1 MKTLKSLMMACV
13 ALTVGF
19 ASCNKADETPIVDA
33 SGTKNVMLKISKGA
47 VDSRSVAE
55 AIGSVPVTFT
65 SGHLYFVSASGQITK
80 HMVIAVGGVNSDSQ
94 VNIGDLES
102 TSGALI
108 ENVPA
113 NSAEVYF
120 AGNVPSGVTVP
131 TFGSIS
137 AVKNVL
143 LNVETQSDASGGVS
157 NASLYGMGSIISG
170 APGDPATANFDVTP
184 IASRIELAKLTAT
197 GVITGFK
204 VEGIFINNYYAQT
217 GLDGTSV
224 SASLINNGS
233 DATKYM
239 GGSVEYPGMMDG
251 ILYDYNASGMG
262 MPTPKVWAYNVFAGA
277 PTPHIVIRL
286 SDIVTSDDSS
296 YPSPQFLTVKGF
308 RDLGG
313 DLLPAFQGGKAYKIS
328 NLSFNQNNLTE
339 LPELSTI
346 EVNVTVTLIP
356 WETIEVTPE
365 L

>member
-1 MKTLKSLMMACV
+1 MKTLKSLMMACL

-33 SGTKNVMLKISKGA
+33 SGTKTVMLKISKGT
-47 VDSRSVAE
+47 VDLRSVSE

-80 HMVIAVGGVNSDSQ
+80 HMAIVSGGGNSDSQ
-94 VNIGDLES
+94 VEVGDLES

-113 NSAEVYF
+113 NSEQVYF
-120 AGNVPSGVTVP
+120 AGNAPSGVTVP
-131 TFGSIS
+131 TFGNID

-157 NASLYGMGSIISG
+157 NASLYGMGQIT
-170 APGDPATANFDVTP
+170 PGNPATANFNVAP

-204 VEGIFINNYYAQT
+204 VDGIFINNYYAQS
-217 GLDGTSV
+217 GLDGIPV
-224 SASLINNGS
+224 PASLINNGS

-239 GGSVEYPGMMDG
+239 GGSAEYPGMMDG

-313 DLLPAFQGGKAYKIS
+313 DLLAAFQGGKAYKIS
-328 NLSFNQNNLTE
+328 DLSFNQNNLTE
-339 LPELSTI
+339 LPELSSI
-346 EVNVTVTLIP
+346 EVEVKVTLIP